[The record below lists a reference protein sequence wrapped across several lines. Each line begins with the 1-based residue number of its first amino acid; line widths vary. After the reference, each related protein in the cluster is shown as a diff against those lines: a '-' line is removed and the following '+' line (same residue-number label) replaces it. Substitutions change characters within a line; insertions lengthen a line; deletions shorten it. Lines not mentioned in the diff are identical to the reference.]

1 MARNA
6 SRIKL
11 GYYPLPP
18 AEGARLRRLLD
29 FAPGASVVDPCAGTG
44 AALHQLTEGVQ
55 AELHGVE
62 LDAARAAAAAASGIR
77 TIHGNLFDTVGKS
90 ESFSFLYLN
99 PPYDSEIAS
108 TDNKRM
114 EYLFLEHTF
123 RWLVEGGV
131 LLMKT
136 LSTVLVR
143 SIRFRCL
150 LLRCLCCPR
159 CLQRRPLGPK

>member
-1 MARNA
+1 
-6 SRIKL
+6 
-11 GYYPLPP
+11 
-18 AEGARLRRLLD
+18 
-29 FAPGASVVDPCAGTG
+29 
-44 AALHQLTEGVQ
+44 
-55 AELHGVE
+55 
-62 LDAARAAAAAASGIR
+62 
-77 TIHGNLFDTVGKS
+77 
-90 ESFSFLYLN
+90 
-99 PPYDSEIAS
+99 
-108 TDNKRM
+108 M

-159 CLQRRPLGPK
+159 CLQRRPLGPKRDRHLNQACRRSHRPAGSGIASRTLGLQPRLPVGNYREAVQQASASWPSCLHCPAQPATGAGPKVRFLRVTAALSPECPR